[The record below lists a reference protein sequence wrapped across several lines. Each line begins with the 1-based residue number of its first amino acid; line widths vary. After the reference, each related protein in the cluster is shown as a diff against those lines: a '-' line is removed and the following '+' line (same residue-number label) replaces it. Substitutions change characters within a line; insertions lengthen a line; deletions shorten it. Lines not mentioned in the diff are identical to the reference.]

1 MAPSLCQCGAEPG
14 VSFERISA
22 LNQTGSDHN
31 DGLGSPSGRT
41 RFILAGDDPQA
52 PYFHSV
58 YRAKEPSRLIQL
70 SSLDGPRMPATAIYP
85 RVARANSGSSGRCP
99 PGLKKAD
106 MLIPLGVVFRAPN
119 REVSMSTSLLYHAFG
134 IRGYQYTR
142 TQYQGGRIIFTIH
155 QGPESCC
162 CSSCGSARVIRRG
175 QVVRQ
180 FRSLPIGGRATFV
193 VLPIPRVECQT
204 CGTVPGGG
212 LLRRPTAELHL
223 LL

>member
-1 MAPSLCQCGAEPG
+1 MSVCAEPG

-85 RVARANSGSSGRCP
+85 RVARANSSIEGEHLGISSWGRSSLP
-99 PGLKKAD
+99 WEPIRWISGIVLRRQYMRAKAPNVKSPSD
-106 MLIPLGVVFRAPN
+106 SASVSHSSPDCFRGVGTRAPWPP
-119 REVSMSTSLLYHAFG
+119 A
-134 IRGYQYTR
+134 TR
-142 TQYQGGRIIFTIH
+142 RRAAAAPRFPQPDTTGDVDRRASRRHPETTEGVGRLHLHPDDPLRT
-155 QGPESCC
+155 
-162 CSSCGSARVIRRG
+162 
-175 QVVRQ
+175 
-180 FRSLPIGGRATFV
+180 
-193 VLPIPRVECQT
+193 
-204 CGTVPGGG
+204 
-212 LLRRPTAELHL
+212 LRRFRLTYKKTLHAGE
-223 LL
+223 